1 MDDLIIYLFI
11 VYVIL
16 YLIQI
21 KISYELFKNEGFIFS
36 VIDFISKLNQITFS
50 IWPII
55 LGLKKISDKRNLFF
69 LRINTFLL
77 IFILLMIAILIYI

>member
-1 MDDLIIYLFI
+1 MHIRR
-11 VYVIL
+11 
-16 YLIQI
+16 I
-21 KISYELFKNEGFIFS
+21 KRRTENEGFIFS

-55 LGLKKISDKRNLFF
+55 LGLKKISDKRNLFL